1 MTQAGLSAELLD
13 LIAHAIDSLEVV
25 EVLLVLRRAPE
36 RAWSV
41 TNVAHELRLA
51 TEKAAAALAAHHA
64 AQLLTVERGERGE
77 RAYRYAPA
85 TASLRDVVDQLAI
98 AYDTRPV
105 TLVKALYDRPPRAVQ
120 SFADA
125 FRLRKPDEQGET

>member
-1 MTQAGLSAELLD
+1 MTQAGLPVELLD
-13 LIAHAIDSLEVV
+13 LIARGIGSLEVV

-36 RAWSV
+36 RAWRV
-41 TNVAHELRLA
+41 TEVAHELRLA
-51 TEKAAAALAAHHA
+51 TETAAAALAVLHA
-64 AQLLTVERGERGE
+64 AQLLEMDRGERADH
-77 RAYRYAPA
+77 AYRYAPA
-85 TASLRDVVDQLAI
+85 TAALRGAVDQLEV

-125 FRLRKPDEQGET
+125 FRLRKPDEKGE

>member
-1 MTQAGLSAELLD
+1 MTQAGLPVELLD
-13 LIAHAIDSLEVV
+13 LIARGIGSLEVV

-36 RAWSV
+36 RAWRV
-41 TNVAHELRLA
+41 TEVAHELRLA
-51 TEKAAAALAAHHA
+51 TETAAAALAVLHA
-64 AQLLTVERGERGE
+64 AQLLEMDRGE

-85 TASLRDVVDQLAI
+85 TAALRGAVDQLEV

-125 FRLRKPDEQGET
+125 FRLRKPDEKGE